1 MSGGTS
7 IWFAGVP
14 PITFLGISAVLTTLC
29 PGDVVHGTVTRIENF
44 GVFVDLDGG
53 PEPEIGFV
61 PPPEL
66 SWKWIS
72 SAHEVVALGQRVN
85 AEVLALDS
93 ETRGQALLS
102 LCALEENPW
111 MAWVD
116 RVGSVVTGHVT
127 GNFVPHGVFVAIED
141 GVEGLLRYD
150 ELAPVGQQETVPLG
164 SQVTVQVADVEVSRR
179 RILLSLPKIS

>member
-1 MSGGTS
+1 M
-7 IWFAGVP
+7 
-14 PITFLGISAVLTTLC
+14 
-29 PGDVVHGTVTRIENF
+29 
-44 GVFVDLDGG
+44 
-53 PEPEIGFV
+53 

-72 SAHEVVALGQRVN
+72 SAHEVVTLGQRVS
-85 AEVLALDS
+85 AEVLALDP

-111 MAWVD
+111 MAWAD

-141 GVEGLLRYD
+141 GVEGLLPYD
-150 ELAPVGQQETVPLG
+150 ELAPVGQQETVLLG
-164 SQVTVQVADVEVSRR
+164 SEATVQVADVEVSRR